1 LAGLANKTLNTL
13 LISSMRDTLTAHP
26 MFLDVTT
33 IEIKCVENLKRRD
46 IVGDIGIGEGIILK
60 WMLSK

>member
-1 LAGLANKTLNTL
+1 
-13 LISSMRDTLTAHP
+13 MRDTLTAHP